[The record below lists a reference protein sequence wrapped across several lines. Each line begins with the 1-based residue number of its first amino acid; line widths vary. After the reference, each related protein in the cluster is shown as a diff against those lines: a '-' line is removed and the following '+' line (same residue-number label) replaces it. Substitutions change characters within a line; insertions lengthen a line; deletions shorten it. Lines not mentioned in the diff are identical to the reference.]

1 MLFYHNGCAFTFL
14 AIESNMLSRD
24 NVCSFIRP
32 RISMYIVHR
41 NESQKKKFTD
51 KPIQTSN
58 IEGCLNLCVCIV
70 RQILE

>member
-1 MLFYHNGCAFTFL
+1 MDVRLLFWLSNLICLAEITFVLLLDRAFRCTL
-14 AIESNMLSRD
+14 YTETN
-24 NVCSFIRP
+24 
-32 RISMYIVHR
+32 H
-41 NESQKKKFTD
+41 KKKEFTD